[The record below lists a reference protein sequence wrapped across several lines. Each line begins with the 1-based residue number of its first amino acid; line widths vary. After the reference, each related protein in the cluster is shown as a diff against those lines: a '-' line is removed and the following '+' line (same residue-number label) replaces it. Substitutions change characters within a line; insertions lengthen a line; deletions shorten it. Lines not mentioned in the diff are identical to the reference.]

1 VEPGVILMD
10 EPCSAMM
17 DKKRVL
23 FLCTGNSIRS
33 QMAEGL
39 VNHFVGDKWEAYS
52 AGTVPLGYV
61 HPLAAQAMAELGVD
75 ISARRSKSAEEFRNA
90 DFDLVITVCD
100 HAARDCPLWLGSGN
114 VIHMGFPD
122 PFYAIGTEEERL
134 AVFRQ
139 VRDDIRRRVLPRLE
153 ETDT

>member
-1 VEPGVILMD
+1 
-10 EPCSAMM
+10 MM
-17 DKKRVL
+17 QKKRVL

-33 QMAEGL
+33 QMAQGL
-39 VNHFVGDKWEAYS
+39 VNHVVGDKWEARS

-61 HPLAAQAMAELGVD
+61 HPLAIRAMAELGID
-75 ISARRSKSAEEFRNA
+75 ISAQRSKSAEEFRST
-90 DFDLVITVCD
+90 DFDLVITMCD
-100 HAARDCPLWLGSGN
+100 HAARDCPLWLRPGRA
-114 VIHMGFPD
+114 VHMGFPD

-139 VRDDIRRRVLPRLE
+139 VRDDIRQRVLAHLE

>member
-1 VEPGVILMD
+1 
-10 EPCSAMM
+10 MM

-39 VNHFVGDKWEAYS
+39 VNHLRGDRWEAYS
-52 AGTVPLGYV
+52 AGTAPLGYV
-61 HPLAAQAMAELGVD
+61 HPLAIQAMGELGID
-75 ISARRSKSAEEFRNA
+75 ISAQRSKSTEKFRSAE
-90 DFDLVITVCD
+90 FDLVITLCD
-100 HAARDCPLWLGSGN
+100 DAARDCPLWLRPGR

-122 PFYAIGTEEERL
+122 PFYSNGTEEERL

-139 VRDDIRRRVLPRLE
+139 VRDDIQQRVLAHLE
-153 ETDT
+153 ETDI